1 MIVFYKIL
9 QEMKKAKENEETAES
24 STEECEDKRMMIGS
38 WAGEERSNDYKCGE
52 GKQRKKN

>member
-1 MIVFYKIL
+1 
-9 QEMKKAKENEETAES
+9 MKKAKENEETAES

-52 GKQRKKN
+52 GKQRKKKLSFDDL